1 GYWFPDYLA
10 DLEVLLDRFA
20 GGKPA
25 RIVGHSMGGNV
36 AWLYAGTRP
45 ERVARVVSLD
55 AFGLDET
62 KPDEAAGRYAR
73 WLDQWRTPPAFSDYA
88 SLEDVAARVQKLA
101 PRLDPGRAAFVAAE
115 WSRRRPDG
123 RFELRHDPGHKRVNP
138 VLYRREEARACWRR
152 IAAPCL
158 LVLAR
163 ESPFFRKYEEEG
175 GREDCRSCIPALR
188 EAVVDAGHMLH
199 LEQPGAVA
207 ELLDEFFRDCRPAPG
222 RARAGRQPL
231 PAAAAHIARRDAIIA
246 LLPWACS
253 TNSSTPGPDA
263 PASSANSAAPSS
275 RRSCTRPSRSSAR
288 PSRTRAAIPP
298 SGRNTC
304 SSCPPIP
311 AGRRPSRY
319 ATTWPASRAARASW
333 SSARTSTTPAPT
345 RPTTSWGRDCW

>member
-1 GYWFPDYLA
+1 MPPVPYRPLAAVRREDHVVRGLSCRVNRWGDPDAPAIFMLHGWSDTGMSFQFLADVMADRWQIIAPDWRGFGESAWCPAGYWFPDYLA

-62 KPDEAAGRYAR
+62 KPDEAPGRYAR

-207 ELLDEFFRDCRPAPG
+207 ELLDEFFRD
-222 RARAGRQPL
+222 
-231 PAAAAHIARRDAIIA
+231 
-246 LLPWACS
+246 
-253 TNSSTPGPDA
+253 
-263 PASSANSAAPSS
+263 
-275 RRSCTRPSRSSAR
+275 
-288 PSRTRAAIPP
+288 
-298 SGRNTC
+298 
-304 SSCPPIP
+304 
-311 AGRRPSRY
+311 
-319 ATTWPASRAARASW
+319 
-333 SSARTSTTPAPT
+333 
-345 RPTTSWGRDCW
+345 